1 MTGQYV
7 HRQAAW
13 AITVDGVDIA
23 NILRPRLI
31 SLDLTEKRGSDADE
45 LSMVLSDYDGQLAVP
60 RPGVIIAVSLGWK
73 DLGTSNPPRMIDK
86 GRFKVDQLTH
96 AGTPDTLTIR
106 ARSADLTRA
115 FRQRRT
121 QSWSQT
127 TLGTILNDLATRN
140 GLQLKCADDKSA
152 VEIAHLAQSNES
164 DAALIARLGR
174 MNDAVATVKAGA
186 LIFMAC
192 GAGESPGGEPLG
204 LATITRRDGDRHTW
218 ESAERGSY
226 SGVVAEWHDRAGGQR
241 KKVVVGDEEN
251 AKKLAR
257 TYASEASARR
267 AADAEYKRLE
277 RGAAKFSLTL
287 AHGRP
292 DIFPEKTVSVTGF
305 KPVID
310 AANWLVDEARHT
322 LNSAGLGTTLQ
333 MELGGSANTQRRS
346 TT

>member
-13 AITVDGVDIA
+13 SITVDGVDIA
-23 NILRPRLI
+23 DSLRPRLI
-31 SLDLTEKRGSDADE
+31 SLDLTEKRGTDADE
-45 LSMVLSDYDGQLAVP
+45 LSLVLSDHDGQLAVP
-60 RPGVIIAVSLGWK
+60 RPGVTIAVSLGWK
-73 DLGTSNPPRMIDK
+73 DLGTANTPHLIDK

-121 QSWSQT
+121 QSWTQT
-127 TLGTILNDLATRN
+127 TLGTILNDLAGRN
-140 GLQLKCADDKSA
+140 GLQLRCSDDKGA
-152 VEIAHLAQSNES
+152 VEIDHLAQSNES

-174 MNDAVATVKAGA
+174 IHDAVATVKAGA

-192 GAGESPGGEPLG
+192 GAGISPGGEPLG

-241 KKVVVGDEEN
+241 RKVVVGSEDN

-257 TYASEASARR
+257 TYASEANARR

-292 DIFPEKTVSVTGF
+292 DIFPEKTVAVTGF
-305 KPVID
+305 KPEID
-310 AANWLVDEARHT
+310 SASWLVDEARHT
-322 LNSAGLGTTLQ
+322 LNSSGLGTVLQ
-333 MELGGSANTQRRS
+333 MELGGSANTQRAAK
-346 TT
+346 T

>member
-23 NILRPRLI
+23 NTLRTRLI
-31 SLDLTEKRGSDADE
+31 SLDLTEKRGTDADE
-45 LSMVLSDYDGQLAVP
+45 LTVVLSDHDGQLAVP
-60 RPGVIIAVSLGWK
+60 RPGVTLAVSLGWK
-73 DLGTSNPPRMIDK
+73 DLGTATAPQLIDK

-106 ARSADLTRA
+106 ARSADLTRG
-115 FRQRRT
+115 FRMRRT
-121 QSWSQT
+121 QSWTRTS
-127 TLGTILNDLATRN
+127 LGAILGELAARN

-152 VEIAHLAQSNES
+152 IPIAHLAQSNES
-164 DAALIARLGR
+164 DAALMARLGR

-192 GAGESPGGEPLG
+192 GAGETASGQPLE

-218 ESAERGSY
+218 ETAERGAY
-226 SGVVAEWHDRAGGQR
+226 SGVIAEWHDRAGGHRQ
-241 KKVVVGDEEN
+241 KVVVGDEQN

-310 AANWLVDEARHT
+310 AANWLVVEARHT
-322 LNSAGLGTTLQ
+322 LNSSGLGTTLQ
-333 MELGGSANTQRRS
+333 LELGGS
-346 TT
+346 